1 MSMKK
6 TTRSALVLLAVMS
19 FAAPIISAVS
29 SLPQAAAGDL
39 AEVQTELV
47 ETVQTPAPEAVEQIQ
62 IQPEVVYNTVRV
74 NGAPMTAD
82 PMVTDVNGQTYVALR
97 AVAQALDS
105 DVEAIWDGQQATV
118 VHWGLVDLT
127 AVPGQNYVVSNERY
141 LYVPNGVQTAN
152 GAVLIPLE
160 TLCKAFDATCVS
172 NGDGTFD
179 LTTGSGAIVPGHQF
193 YNADDLYW
201 LSHIINAESGNQPLS
216 GKIAVGNVILNR
228 VADSRFP
235 DTIKGVIYQK
245 NQFTPVA
252 NGTINKTPN
261 AESVLAAKLCLD
273 GGEALEGVLWFNQKG
288 LRSWASRNRPAVAT
302 IAGHTFFA

>member
-1 MSMKK
+1 MFMKK
-6 TTRSALVLLAVMS
+6 STRSALVLLVALTFV
-19 FAAPIISAVS
+19 APVISAVS
-29 SLPQAAAGDL
+29 SLPAPQVAAA
-39 AEVQTELV
+39 AEAASQS
-47 ETVQTPAPEAVEQIQ
+47 VEQIQ
-62 IQPEVVYNTVRV
+62 LQSQVTYPSVRV

-82 PMVTDVNGQTYVALR
+82 PMVTDVNGETYVSLR

-105 DVEAIWDGQQATV
+105 DVEAIWDGRQAKV
-118 VHWGLVDLT
+118 VHWGVVDVI
-127 AVPGQNYVVSNERY
+127 AVPGQCYVTANERC

-152 GAVLIPLE
+152 GSVLVPLA
-160 TLCKAFDATCVS
+160 TVCKAFDASYVA

-179 LTTGSGAIVPGHQF
+179 LTRGSGAIAPAGQF

-216 GKIAVGNVILNR
+216 GKMAVGNVVLNR

-235 DTIKGVIYQK
+235 DTVKGVVFQK
-245 NQFTPVA
+245 NQFTPVK

-273 GGEALEGVLWFNQKG
+273 GGEALEGVLWFNVKG
-288 LRSWASRNRPAVAT
+288 LKSWASRNRPVVAT